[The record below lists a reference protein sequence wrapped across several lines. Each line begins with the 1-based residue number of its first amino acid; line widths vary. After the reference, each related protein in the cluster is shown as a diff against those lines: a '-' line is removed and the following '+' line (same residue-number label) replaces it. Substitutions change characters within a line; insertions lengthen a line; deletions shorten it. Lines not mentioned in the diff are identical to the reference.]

1 MSSQDRFII
10 SFITDN
16 QPDNR
21 VVEASTE
28 TLSAD
33 EAEALLRAT
42 FSELKDVE
50 LSDVQVQKKTRPNE
64 EEHGVPG
71 HFKQP

>member
-1 MSSQDRFII
+1 MSNQDRFII
-10 SFITDN
+10 SFISNN

-28 TLSAD
+28 TLNAD

>member
-28 TLSAD
+28 TLSAS

-50 LSDVQVQKKTRPNE
+50 LSDVQVQKKTRPDE

>member
-1 MSSQDRFII
+1 MSNQDRFII
-10 SFITDN
+10 SFISNN

>member
-21 VVEASTE
+21 VVEANTE